1 MALENIDFSCGR
13 LALTARTIGIDG
25 FNLSMPK
32 GSGIATYAYNLNA
45 SLRSLGF
52 ETALLYGPEQG
63 PGRDNLLNE
72 VTLFDA
78 PPPPS
83 ALRAVSAVLRDIS
96 SLTAPF
102 GRQARMIA
110 RSGAVITRQIARN
123 APACDA
129 LWSSK
134 DVFHSA
140 NRAYGALGRF
150 TPLTFRDGGGAK
162 PDVMHWTAA
171 LPLRAPGRPNLYTIH
186 DLVPLRLP
194 FATLD
199 NKRRFLNLCREICA
213 TADKVV
219 TVSEHSADDLVKILA
234 VDRTRIAVTHQA
246 VDLPKALTGRPDD
259 DVAREIEGAFGL
271 DWKGYFI
278 FFGAIEPKKNLGR
291 VIEAY
296 LASGAR
302 APLVIIGGKAW
313 LVEDEQIE
321 MMYEDIV
328 EVSALRDGLI
338 RRADRVRLYDYMPFS
353 LLVSLIRGA
362 KATLLPSLYEG
373 FGLPVLE
380 SMQLGTPV
388 VASTEGSLPEIAGDA
403 ALLVDPYD
411 SQAIRRAIM
420 ALDGDADLRADLT
433 ARGLRQAEKYSP
445 EAYKARLAELY
456 RPFT

>member
-1 MALENIDFSCGR
+1 MA
-13 LALTARTIGIDG
+13 ARTIGIDG

-32 GSGIATYAYNLNA
+32 GSGIATYAYNLNT
-45 SLRSLGF
+45 SVRKIGYQ
-52 ETALLYGPEQG
+52 TALLYGPEQA
-63 PGRDNLLNE
+63 PGRDGLLNE

-83 ALRAVSAVLRDIS
+83 PLRVVSGFLRELS
-96 SLTAPF
+96 SFTAPF
-102 GRQARMIA
+102 GRTARKVA
-110 RSGAVITRQIARN
+110 SSGTVITRQIARN
-123 APACDA
+123 APPSDA
-129 LWSSK
+129 VWSSK

-150 TPLTFRDGGGAK
+150 TPLRFDGEGA
-162 PDVMHWTAA
+162 PDAMHWTAA
-171 LPLRAPGRPNLYTIH
+171 LPLRAAGRPNLYTIH

-199 NKRRFLNLCREICA
+199 NKRRFLNLCREIGA

-219 TVSEHSADDLVKILA
+219 TVSEHSADDIVNILG
-234 VDRTRIAVTHQA
+234 VDRARVAVTHQA
-246 VDLPKALTGRPDD
+246 VDLPEALTARPDD
-259 DVAREIEGAFGL
+259 DVAREIEGVFGL
-271 DWKGYFI
+271 DWRGYFI

-296 LASGAR
+296 LGSGVK
-302 APLVIIGGKAW
+302 APLVVIGGKAW
-313 LVEDEQIE
+313 LDDDQVA

-328 EVSALRDGLI
+328 EVSALRDGVI
-338 RRADRVRLYDYMPFS
+338 RRADRVRLYDYLPFS

-388 VASTEGSLPEIAGDA
+388 LASTEGSLPEIAGEA

-411 SQAIRRAIM
+411 SQAIRQGIV
-420 ALDGDADLRADLT
+420 ALDADADLRNELT
-433 ARGLRQAEKYSP
+433 ARGRRQAEEYSP
-445 EAYKARLAELY
+445 EAYRNRLAELY
-456 RPFT
+456 RPFF